1 MTIYLY
7 YWQPFKYHKD
17 ENNVMADANN
27 PAMWNS
33 LIWLSINMAIII
45 ILHIVLPFPISFIVS
60 IIAIFV
66 LFIYRNDVA
75 LRKAGMGGIKG
86 WYKSM
91 SSSGFGPRWGTG
103 INGSGYHPLK
113 FSCINCGNEHKEIAC
128 PNCGSKGVRPV

>member
-1 MTIYLY
+1 
-7 YWQPFKYHKD
+7 
-17 ENNVMADANN
+17 MADANN
-27 PAMWNS
+27 LAMWNS
-33 LIWLSINMAIII
+33 LFWLSISMAIII
-45 ILHIVLPFPISFIVS
+45 MLHIVLPFPISFIAS
-60 IIAIFV
+60 IIAILV
-66 LFIYRNDVA
+66 LFIYRNDMA

>member
-1 MTIYLY
+1 
-7 YWQPFKYHKD
+7 
-17 ENNVMADANN
+17 MADANN

-66 LFIYRNDVA
+66 LFIYRNDMA

-91 SSSGFGPRWGTG
+91 SSSGFGPRWGTD
-103 INGSGYHPLK
+103 INGSAYQPLK